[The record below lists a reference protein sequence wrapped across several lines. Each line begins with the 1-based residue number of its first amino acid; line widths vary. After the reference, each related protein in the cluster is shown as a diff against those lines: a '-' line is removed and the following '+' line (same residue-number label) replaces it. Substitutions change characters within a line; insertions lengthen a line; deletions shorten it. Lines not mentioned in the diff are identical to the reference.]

1 MTALRYRPHAKFNLA
16 LDVLEKRPDGFH
28 EVRTV
33 LQSMAL
39 CDTLEVFPAGDGIS
53 FTCSDPGLPTGQENL
68 VVKAATALREATG
81 CTRGARLHLTKRIPS
96 QAGLGGGSSDA
107 AVTLLA
113 LARLWRL
120 PYDPAALLPI
130 AAKLGSDVPYFLV
143 GGTALGVGRGEE
155 VYPLPDAP
163 HLHLVVAKGLKG
175 TSTQE
180 AYGALDARL
189 TPPEGA
195 HKIQGIVQ
203 GVVGGRLDEH
213 LLFNRFEEV
222 ATGDDEGAAIRH
234 SLLECGARRVIL
246 AGSGSAW
253 VGVFTSRSQAQEAQ
267 RRMSHR
273 GISVVLTHTVSRR
286 DYWERTLPRA
296 EKETLP

>member
-1 MTALRYRPHAKFNLA
+1 
-16 LDVLEKRPDGFH
+16 
-28 EVRTV
+28 
-33 LQSMAL
+33 
-39 CDTLEVFPAGDGIS
+39 
-53 FTCSDPGLPTGQENL
+53 
-68 VVKAATALREATG
+68 
-81 CTRGARLHLTKRIPS
+81 
-96 QAGLGGGSSDA
+96 
-107 AVTLLA
+107 VTLLA
-113 LARLWRL
+113 LARVWRL
-120 PYDPAALLPI
+120 PAETAALLPI

-163 HLHLVVAKGLKG
+163 VLHLLVAKGLKG
-175 TSTQE
+175 TSTRE
-180 AYGALDARL
+180 AYSALDARL

-203 GVVGGRLDEH
+203 GVVSGRLDEH

-222 ATGDDEGAAIRH
+222 ATGEDEGAAIRR
-234 SLLECGARRVIL
+234 SLLECGARRAIL

-253 VGVFTSRSQAQEAQ
+253 VGIFTSRSQAQEAQ

>member
-16 LDVLEKRPDGFH
+16 LDVRERRPDGYH

-33 LQSMAL
+33 LQCMAL
-39 CDTLEVFPAGDGIS
+39 CDTLEVFPAGEGLS
-53 FTCSDPGLPTGQENL
+53 FTCSDPSLPTGPENL
-68 VVKAATALREATG
+68 VMKAAAALREATG
-81 CTRGARLHLTKRIPS
+81 CTKGARLHLTKRIPS
-96 QAGLGGGSSDA
+96 QAGLGGGSADA
-107 AVTLLA
+107 AVTLVA

-120 PYDPAALLPI
+120 PAEPSALLPL

-155 VYPLPDAP
+155 VYTLPDAP
-163 HLHLVVAKGLKG
+163 PLHLVVAKGLKG
-175 TSTQE
+175 TSTPE
-180 AYGALDARL
+180 AYKALDARL

-195 HKIQGIVQ
+195 HRIQGIVQ

-222 ATGDDEGAAIRH
+222 ATGDDEGAAIRQ
-234 SLLECGARRVIL
+234 SLLECGARRAIL

-273 GISVVLTHTVSRR
+273 GISVVLTHTVSRK

>member
-1 MTALRYRPHAKFNLA
+1 VTALRYRPHAKFNLA
-16 LDVLEKRPDGFH
+16 LEVREKRPDGFH

-39 CDTLEVFPAGDGIS
+39 CDTLEVFPAGEGIS
-53 FTCSDPGLPTGQENL
+53 FTCSDPGLPTGPENL
-68 VVKAATALREATG
+68 VVKAAAALRDATG
-81 CTRGARLHLTKRIPS
+81 CTKGVRLHLTKRIPS

-120 PYDPAALLPI
+120 PYDAAALLPI
-130 AAKLGSDVPYFLV
+130 ATTLGSDVPYFLV

-163 HLHLVVAKGLKG
+163 PLHLVVAKGLKG
-175 TSTQE
+175 TSTPE
-180 AYGALDARL
+180 AYRALDARL
-189 TPPEGA
+189 TPPGGA
-195 HKIQGIVQ
+195 HKIQSIVQ

-213 LLFNRFEEV
+213 LLFNHFEEV
-222 ATGDDEGAAIRH
+222 ATGGDEGAAIRH
-234 SLLECGARRVIL
+234 SLLECGARLAIL